1 MSTISENDA
10 NLVKNIDDAVNTG
23 KDPAKPSVVNPSDES
38 SDFPEKK
45 KISPITN
52 KDSANRCPRN
62 ILVIVSSIG
71 LIFLIEKEG
80 GVISSSRDLCLDDS
94 MNLQT
99 KSLQQK
105 QSS

>member
-71 LIFLIEKEG
+71 LIFYRKR
-80 GVISSSRDLCLDDS
+80 GVLFHQVATYVSTIV
-94 MNLQT
+94 
-99 KSLQQK
+99 
-105 QSS
+105 